1 MLSINMESEA
11 PLVDFITVQSSL
23 SRATFHCIGHTS
35 RNIRCRR
42 HIGLPA
48 RHEVRITLEA
58 WENNIPPA
66 TDLERVLEKLLCHS
80 HRSLKSA
87 YRRRWTDVSAANCR
101 RISTPPGRSQLAV
114 PQIDRSRAGSAP
126 PDVDASMLDASM
138 YGVSSAKDGMTA
150 FQKSFAGLTVSG
162 TPDDE
167 QLASEQREDEDEDSA
182 SEQDEDEDN
191 DNASEWSDTES
202 VVTKVAN
209 YQVLEPKSPPLR
221 MLSQSNIRTLE
232 SDLVKIL
239 EQPQSYKHVKNV
251 YIFST
256 TELPGLVKVGI
267 SEGVSLRQKQ
277 IMGECGLKELKNL
290 HTSRLL
296 DRAKLVE
303 RLTHKVLKAWGF
315 HVQVQCCHKKATQRH
330 QEWFKCDEQVIIQII
345 NIWEEVQKHYQPRHP
360 DQWLSSRLNVFAKGD
375 GPRAQGET
383 LEDMIKRH
391 ETFWASE

>member
-1 MLSINMESEA
+1 MESEA
-11 PLVDFITVQSSL
+11 PWVDFITVQSSL
-23 SRATFHCIGHTS
+23 SRATFHCIGYTS
-35 RNIRCRR
+35 KNIRCRR
-42 HIGLPA
+42 SIGLPA
-48 RHEVRITLEA
+48 RHEVRMTLEP
-58 WENNIPPA
+58 WGNDIPPA

-80 HRSLKSA
+80 HRSLKNA
-87 YRRRWTDVSAANCR
+87 YRRRWTDESAANCR

-162 TPDDE
+162 TPD
-167 QLASEQREDEDEDSA
+167 EDNA
-182 SEQDEDEDN
+182 YEQDEDEEN

-209 YQVLEPKSPPLR
+209 YEVLEPKSPPPR
-221 MLSQSNIRTLE
+221 MLSQSHIRSLE

-239 EQPQSYKHVKNV
+239 DQPQSYKHVKNV

-303 RLTHKVLKAWGF
+303 SLTHKVLKAWGF
-315 HVQVQCCHKKATQRH
+315 HVQVQCGHKKATQRH

-360 DQWLSSRLNVFAKGD
+360 DQWLSSRLKVFEKGD

-391 ETFWASE
+391 QTFWASE